1 MAAPAKRWNDVTLL
15 RLFERVTLAFCACA
29 VGALAVAHAQQ
40 PDVRFGGAYSG
51 LDVRRQKLV
60 DNWVA
65 RFSKVTGKPIQA
77 GPFYDDVLTL
87 STKTTF
93 DAVTHALMT
102 TALTDRSG
110 ASLGDALTLVDR
122 VDSIRGEVAGAAS
135 DRQFRI
141 YVRLVPDAVDILE
154 RSQQFRRG
162 MDNSFYHKG
171 YPINYR
177 AQGGVPSIQISIALD
192 RRHSDIDVDYRS
204 SLFPVSLLNGHL
216 SSSNSD
222 VRSGSNFDRH
232 LNRWAGFENWWNSFF
247 GVRRERAPA
256 EAESSRP
263 VPRTPRAGRA
273 NIDVMV
279 NDFLKAWLIEG
290 DIVTAMGYISER
302 SYACLAQDTDD
313 PSTFDRGLAPFQ
325 LMINLKSAH
334 DSLEPHRSLDGLVV
348 GTRLAKP
355 GLRVVSQPHHAQF
368 VLYSVPDDVAASFDC
383 ESQLTLA
390 DPAKVRSAYGNYFGA
405 TFYIAGNRDTPVA
418 LLWARED
425 GYWKIASWKVGSDD
439 ATTPPP
445 EPIAETK
452 VARISADPT
461 LVSAAR
467 GFLESWLVRKDYDAA
482 FTYLS
487 PKSYECYNLERNAE
501 SQAATSSEDAERRLR
516 AAFDAVGRAIG
527 AAGSLDALLT
537 GVEPFL
543 PAIRVM
549 NHPSAR
555 VFTLTSI
562 PNALADASECAA
574 RARGSSV
581 PDPLPLEY
589 GEGFGMN
596 VRFKTRSG
604 EAAVLRGLWR
614 KENANWR
621 ITSYDI
627 EQP

>member
-1 MAAPAKRWNDVTLL
+1 
-15 RLFERVTLAFCACA
+15 
-29 VGALAVAHAQQ
+29 
-40 PDVRFGGAYSG
+40 
-51 LDVRRQKLV
+51 
-60 DNWVA
+60 
-65 RFSKVTGKPIQA
+65 
-77 GPFYDDVLTL
+77 
-87 STKTTF
+87 
-93 DAVTHALMT
+93 
-102 TALTDRSG
+102 
-110 ASLGDALTLVDR
+110 
-122 VDSIRGEVAGAAS
+122 
-135 DRQFRI
+135 
-141 YVRLVPDAVDILE
+141 
-154 RSQQFRRG
+154 
-162 MDNSFYHKG
+162 
-171 YPINYR
+171 
-177 AQGGVPSIQISIALD
+177 
-192 RRHSDIDVDYRS
+192 
-204 SLFPVSLLNGHL
+204 
-216 SSSNSD
+216 
-222 VRSGSNFDRH
+222 
-232 LNRWAGFENWWNSFF
+232 
-247 GVRRERAPA
+247 
-256 EAESSRP
+256 
-263 VPRTPRAGRA
+263 
-273 NIDVMV
+273 
-279 NDFLKAWLIEG
+279 LIEG

-313 PSTFDRGLAPFQ
+313 PSTFDRGQAPFQ

-334 DSLEPHRSLDGLVV
+334 DSLGPHRSLDGLVV

-355 GLRVVSQPHHAQF
+355 AVRVVSQPQHSQF
-368 VLYSVPDDVAASFDC
+368 VLYSVPDDVAASLDC
-383 ESQLTLA
+383 ASQMALA
-390 DPAKVRSAYGNYFGA
+390 DPAKVRRAYGNYFGA

-418 LLWARED
+418 LLWAREE
-425 GYWKIASWKVGSDD
+425 GYWKIVSWKVGSDD
-439 ATTPPP
+439 ATTPAA
-445 EPIAETK
+445 EAVAETK
-452 VARISADPT
+452 VVRISADAT
-461 LVSAAR
+461 LVGAAS

-487 PKSYECYNLERNAE
+487 PKSYECYNLEKNAE
-501 SQAATSSEDAERRLR
+501 SSAATSSEDAERRLR
-516 AAFDAVGRAIG
+516 AALEEVGRAIG

>member
-1 MAAPAKRWNDVTLL
+1 MTLI
-15 RLFERVTLAFCACA
+15 RPFQHATLAFCAWA
-29 VGALAVAHAQQ
+29 IGTLALAHAQ
-40 PDVRFGGAYSG
+40 PEVRFGGAYSELG
-51 LDVRRQKLV
+51 DRRQLLI

-65 RFSKVTGKPIQA
+65 RFIKTTGQQVEA
-77 GPFYDDVLTL
+77 GPLYDNVLAL

-93 DAVTHALMT
+93 EAVTHALMT

-110 ASLGDALTLVDR
+110 ASLGDALALVDR
-122 VDSIRGEVAGAAS
+122 VDSVRGEVEGAAS

-141 YVRLVPDAVDILE
+141 YVRLGPGAVDKLE
-154 RSQQFRRG
+154 RSQQFKRG
-162 MDNSFYHKG
+162 MDNSLYHKG

-177 AQGGVPSIQISIALD
+177 AQGGTPSIQISVALD

-204 SLFPVSLLNGHL
+204 SRFPASLLNGHL
-216 SSSNSD
+216 TSSNSD
-222 VRSGSNFDRH
+222 VRAGSNFDRH
-232 LNRWAGFENWWNSFF
+232 LNRWAGFQNWWNSFF

-256 EAESSRP
+256 RTELSSP
-263 VPRTPRAGRA
+263 VTKTPRAGKA

-302 SYACLAQDTDD
+302 SYACLAQDSDD

-325 LMINLKSAH
+325 LMADLKSAY
-334 DSLEPHRSLDGLVV
+334 DSLGPRRALDGLVV
-348 GTRLAKP
+348 GTRLVRPA
-355 GLRVVSQPHHAQF
+355 LRVVSQPHHAQF

-390 DPAKVRSAYGNYFGA
+390 DPARVGRAYGNYFGA
-405 TFYIAGNRDTPVA
+405 TFYIAGSRDTPVA

-425 GYWKIASWKVGSDD
+425 GYWKITSWKVGSDD

-445 EPIAETK
+445 EPVAETK

-461 LVSAAR
+461 LVSAAS

-482 FTYLS
+482 FHYLS
-487 PKSYECYNLERNAE
+487 PRSYECYDLERNPE
-501 SQAATSSEDAERRLR
+501 SPAATSAEDAARRLR
-516 AAFDAVGRAIG
+516 AALEAVGRATG
-527 AAGSLDALLT
+527 ASGSLDALLT

-549 NHPSAR
+549 NHAFAR
-555 VFTLTSI
+555 AFTLTSI

-574 RARGSSV
+574 RARGSTV

-614 KENANWR
+614 KESANWR
-621 ITSYDI
+621 ITSFDI